1 MMIHLIHRPVPNNP
15 VDKQST
21 NCCLIFIIYSLIIV
35 LDLAIYADPV
45 EYSLLSLPK
54 PSAFEIRENSQNRAS
69 RTLFMPHIALE
80 SNENISP
87 TNSYSFLSLLPFQ
100 CILKRERKL
109 NMSAI
114 LRF

>member
-1 MMIHLIHRPVPNNP
+1 MMIHLIHRPVLNNH

-69 RTLFMPHIALE
+69 RTLFMPYIALE
-80 SNENISP
+80 SNEIISP
-87 TNSYSFLSLLPFQ
+87 TNSYSFLPLLPFQ
-100 CILKRERKL
+100 CIPKRERKL
-109 NMSAI
+109 NMFAT